1 MCATEHLHGSH
12 DENALCQCSFGSWY
26 PRYAA
31 LTPASRVIELDQT
44 MTDFLHEDGL
54 VLHEESEAVSRLSS
68 KVICSQLLHTMIM
81 MC

>member
-12 DENALCQCSFGSWY
+12 DENALCQCSYGSWY